1 METNERAKELH
12 ARLLSARRQ
21 LRRAE
26 RELALLL
33 AEIADEEHFRA
44 LGYVSLTEY
53 AAATLEL
60 SARQTRDLLL
70 LGRRLP
76 GLPVLDKALAEGS
89 IDWSKA
95 RELARVVTAETE
107 AGWVARAQTQTARVI
122 EREVA
127 AAVAG
132 GVAPAG
138 RHAARATRSAA
149 PRWMANFIRL

>member
-1 METNERAKELH
+1 METNERARELH
-12 ARLLSARRQ
+12 ARLLSTRCQ

-44 LGYVSLTEY
+44 LGYVSLAEY

-76 GLPVLDKALAEGS
+76 GLPVLDKAA
-89 IDWSKA
+89 
-95 RELARVVTAETE
+95 
-107 AGWVARAQTQTARVI
+107 
-122 EREVA
+122 
-127 AAVAG
+127 
-132 GVAPAG
+132 AG
-138 RHAARATRSAA
+138 RRLSATRRCPMRWLGSWPAM
-149 PRWMANFIRL
+149 PRW